1 MGAIILFP
9 ERSMRKNG
17 FTLIDLIGVL
27 VIAAMIAGLVF
38 PSIQA
43 SREAAR
49 RSACANQLRR
59 LGVAIKQY
67 HDTFTVLPCNK
78 FGPGAG
84 DRKSGFTMLLPHLG
98 YEGVYNDIVEAKW
111 QVAWRKEK
119 VDEKGQPVLDA
130 EEKQIPGPYC
140 TMIPEFLCPTDPNGF
155 DRVPF
160 MFGYNN
166 YVFSHGD
173 WITGQNEK
181 FSRGAFTPGVWISLD
196 AVPDGASNTLAMS
209 ERCVC
214 SERDPMIYSPEIRG
228 VKDVGIQE
236 VPEKVSAKGGVRLD
250 MGEAI
255 SENIEKQDVG
265 LCWKTADDD
274 YFVGGEN
281 VIRINRSWTGGRWAD
296 GMHFFTA
303 TNTIMPPN
311 GPSCATRG
319 NDQSPLLAPP
329 TSYHV
334 TGVNAL
340 MLDGQVRFLF
350 NKIDCGGDYTNKKC
364 VKEGQSPFGVWGAMG
379 SIADTKPVEVK

>member
-1 MGAIILFP
+1 
-9 ERSMRKNG
+9 MRKNG

-84 DRKSGFTMLLPHLG
+84 DRKSGFTMLLLHLG

-119 VDEKGQPVLDA
+119 VDEKGKSVLDA

-140 TMIPEFLCPTDPNGF
+140 TMIPEFLCPTDSNGF

-160 MFGYNN
+160 MLGYNN

-181 FSRGAFTPGVWISLD
+181 FSRGAFIPGVWISLD
-196 AVPDGASNTLAMS
+196 AVTDGASNTLAMS

-214 SERDPMIYSPEIRG
+214 PERDPQIYSPEIRG
-228 VKDVGIQE
+228 VKDRGIQE
-236 VPEKVSAKGGVRLD
+236 VPEKVSTKGGVRLD
-250 MGEAI
+250 MKDAI
-255 SENIEKQDVG
+255 SENLEKQDVE
-265 LCWKTADDD
+265 LCRKTAEGD
-274 YFVGGEN
+274 YFVGDEN
-281 VIRINRSWTGGRWAD
+281 VIRINRGWTGSRWAD
-296 GMHFFTA
+296 GMHMFTA

-311 GPSCATRG
+311 GPSCAKAG

-340 MLDGQVRFLF
+340 ILDGQVRFVS
-350 NKIDCGGDYTNKKC
+350 NSIDCGGDYANKKC
-364 VKEGQSPFGVWGAMG
+364 VKEGPSPFGVWGAMG
-379 SIADTKPVEVK
+379 SIADSNAVEVK